1 MFMTEWY
8 ARRVQQWNEVPQ
20 FLWVILAMAVLVVLV
35 AMTQARRSKA
45 LAQRLELLARELGWT
60 DVKFTHFLIIAVQ
73 GTWNGYA
80 AKVRRAPRQKSI
92 PERIITTLR
101 VQAPARIWITRRQ
114 RGLWSGRPFTMFGP
128 PIVDLPLHQQFWIRA
143 DEITL
148 AERLM
153 MSSAAAMLDRSLHG
167 RYDLFRM
174 SADRLLVQRASEQ
187 DPDGVARIA
196 REELGL
202 ARAVVDALTLR
213 P

>member
-1 MFMTEWY
+1 
-8 ARRVQQWNEVPQ
+8 
-20 FLWVILAMAVLVVLV
+20 MAVLIVLV

-45 LAQRLELLARELGWT
+45 LAQRLELLTRELGWT
-60 DVKFTHFLIIAVQ
+60 DVTFRRFLTIAVQ
-73 GTWNGYA
+73 GTWNGYT

-92 PERIITTLR
+92 PERVITTLR
-101 VQAPARIWITRRQ
+101 VPAPARIWITRRQ

-128 PIVDLPLHQQFWIRA
+128 PIIALPLHQQFWIRA

-153 MSSAAAMLDRSLHG
+153 MSSAGPLLDRTLHG

-174 SADRLLVQRASEQ
+174 GADQLLVQRASEQ

-196 REELGL
+196 REELEL

>member
-1 MFMTEWY
+1 MFMSEWY
-8 ARRVQQWNEVPQ
+8 ARPVQWNEVPQ

-45 LAQRLELLARELGWT
+45 LSQRLELLARELGWT
-60 DVKFTHFLIIAVQ
+60 DVTFTHFLTIAVQ
-73 GTWNGYA
+73 GNWNGYA

-92 PERIITTLR
+92 PERLITTLR

-128 PIVDLPLHQQFWIRA
+128 PIIDLPLHQQFWIRA

-174 SADRLLVQRASEQ
+174 GADQILVQRASEQ

-196 REELGL
+196 REELEL
-202 ARAVVDALTLR
+202 AKAVVDALTLR